1 MMRKRTV
8 IILSALGIVVVLATS
23 GLVYYRWTFP
33 YGHSHCCILAV
44 MFALE
49 SYAKEHGGHY
59 PSGEPSAEASLSLL
73 HRSGDLDPYTLR
85 GMTIPEETTRS
96 ILQGGGLLSPESC
109 GWHYVDGLT
118 QADDRGLALLW
129 CKEPLGHNGNRTRDG
144 ARQVVFVGGDVQ
156 WVSGA
161 RWPAFLEDQKRLLAE
176 RSPRAMAGAPL
187 LTGSIELPD
196 GTRLDHLDCTC
207 TVTESSKGPDFS
219 SSGTSS
225 GGLDLVWYHAPFQEG
240 YVTRTLSFS
249 NLTSEA
255 VTVRFTNGLPDVT
268 NVVFKMRTAQ

>member
-1 MMRKRTV
+1 MRKRAV
-8 IILSALGIVVVLATS
+8 LLLSVFGIVVVLATS
-23 GLVYYRWTFP
+23 AWAYYRWKFP
-33 YGHSHCCILAV
+33 YGHSHCCILGV

-49 SYAKEHGGHY
+49 SYAKEHGGRY
-59 PSGEPSAEASLSLL
+59 PSDEPSPEASLSLL
-73 HRSGDLDPYTLR
+73 YRSGALDPYTLR

-129 CKEPLGHNGNRTRDG
+129 CKEPLGHDGNRTRDG
-144 ARQVVFVGGDVQ
+144 GRQVVFVGGDVQ
-156 WVSGA
+156 WISGA
-161 RWPAFLEDQKRLLAE
+161 RWTAFLEDQKRLLLE
-176 RSPRAMAGAPL
+176 RSPRALVGAPL
-187 LTGSIELPD
+187 VTGSIELPD
-196 GTRLDHLDCTC
+196 GTRIDHVDSTC
-207 TVTESSKGPDFS
+207 TMAESSKGPDFS

-249 NLTSEA
+249 NLTSDP
-255 VTVRFTNGLPDVT
+255 VTVRFTNGVPDMT
-268 NVVFKMRTAQ
+268 NVVFKMRIVR